1 MMKSTKSMGPHAS
14 VRKYDLLTAMAVAGL
29 NGKSGFQTTIL
40 RLVAVITARYNWKL
54 DELTVGQRDLAKM
67 WSVDERTVKREVKRL
82 LDAKILLQ
90 LRPGVR
96 GRVAAFRLNQDEIY
110 RLSLPHWDQVGPDFA
125 ARMEENKI
133 IHPEAEEK
141 VVRVDFRTKV
151 PQDAAWERTFMRLA
165 ESDPHLHRS
174 WFAAL
179 LFDGFSDDVLKLR
192 APSSFV
198 AQYILTHHLGRI
210 RDIAG
215 TEFPALKRIEIRH
228 SAS

>member
-1 MMKSTKSMGPHAS
+1 MKPKRSMGPHAS
-14 VRKYDLLTAMAVAGL
+14 VKKYDLLTAIAVAGL
-29 NGKSGFQTTIL
+29 NGKPSFQTSVL

-67 WSVDERTVKREVKRL
+67 WSVDERTVKREIKRL

-96 GRVAAFRLNQDEIY
+96 GRVAAYRLNQDEVY
-110 RLSLPHWDQVGPDFA
+110 RLTAPHWDQVGADFA
-125 ARMEENKI
+125 ARMEDSRI
-133 IHPEAEEK
+133 TYPAAEEK
-141 VVRVDFRTKV
+141 VVRVDFRSKV

-165 ESDPHLHRS
+165 ESDPLLYRS

-179 LFDGFSDDVLKLR
+179 LFEGFSADVLKLR

-198 AQYILTHHLGRI
+198 AQYVLTHHQSRI

-215 TEFPALKRIEIRH
+215 MEFPSLKRIEICH
-228 SAS
+228 QTP